1 MLLRKI
7 LIPFILALLLS
18 FPTLA
23 AEGDNIT
30 LTLVG
35 RVVDISGE
43 AVPEAEVRVFVA
55 GRESHIY
62 VADHEQE
69 ETQTDQQGF
78 YILELHLSSEL
89 VEQIEEGS
97 VQVVVEVSKPTFRTM
112 RQSLAGQEIAE
123 AGEHLYLELPDISLP
138 RVFNAAFFIATIT
151 FLLVLVLISFRILHQ
166 TIASLLG
173 VVLVLGVTHLLGT
186 FNPDFLILSF
196 ERAVHYIDFNVIFL
210 VMGMMIFVAILGR
223 TGVFQWLGYQAYR
236 ATGGNAWYL
245 AALLIAITAAA
256 SAFLNN
262 VTIILL
268 MAPVTIEMAL
278 ILGIHPF
285 SLLVPEV
292 LAANIGGAA
301 TLIGDPPNTL
311 IGSYAGLGFSD
322 FLLHMGPIVIL
333 SIAALLVMIRFIYGK
348 EYARSR
354 ESVSH
359 ALLERLREDA
369 RITDPGMLRKAL
381 IMGGITLLLFFVQDR
396 LGMPPS
402 VVALLG
408 ATGLL
413 VWVRPDVEEML
424 GEVDWTTLVFFM
436 GLFIV
441 VGGIEEVGLIQI
453 IAQFIGDIAGGNLA
467 LATLLM
473 LWVAGVASS
482 VVDNIPFTAAALPIA
497 AFLSRT
503 IPGAENNVLYWALA
517 VGACFGG
524 NGTVIASAPNI
535 VTAGMADRA
544 GYHLSFSHFLRVGAP
559 ATFVTILV
567 AMIWILIR
575 Y

>member
-1 MLLRKI
+1 MG
-7 LIPFILALLLS
+7 P
-18 FPTLA
+18 
-23 AEGDNIT
+23 
-30 LTLVG
+30 
-35 RVVDISGE
+35 
-43 AVPEAEVRVFVA
+43 
-55 GRESHIY
+55 
-62 VADHEQE
+62 
-69 ETQTDQQGF
+69 
-78 YILELHLSSEL
+78 
-89 VEQIEEGS
+89 
-97 VQVVVEVSKPTFRTM
+97 
-112 RQSLAGQEIAE
+112 
-123 AGEHLYLELPDISLP
+123 
-138 RVFNAAFFIATIT
+138 AFFIATFV
-151 FLLVLVLISFRILHQ
+151 FLLVFGLISFRVLHE
-166 TIASLLG
+166 TIAALMGAVAILGVSYLLG
-173 VVLVLGVTHLLGT
+173 SSH
-186 FNPDFLILSF
+186 PDFWILSF
-196 ERAVHYIDFNVIFL
+196 ERAIHYIDFNVIFL
-210 VMGMMIFVAILGR
+210 IMGMMIFVAIMGR

-236 ATGGNAWYL
+236 VTGGNSWYL
-245 AALLIAITAAA
+245 AVLLITITAVG

-262 VTIILL
+262 VTIMLL

-278 ILGIHPF
+278 VLGIHPF
-285 SLLVPEV
+285 SLLIPEI
-292 LAANIGGAA
+292 LASNIGGAA
-301 TLIGDPPNTL
+301 TLIGDPPNTI
-311 IGSYAGLGFSD
+311 IGSYAGLGFLD
-322 FLLHMGPIVIL
+322 FLLHMGPIVLL
-333 SIAALLVMIRFIYGK
+333 SMVALLVMIRLIYGQ

-354 ESVSH
+354 EIASP

-369 RITDPGMLRKAL
+369 RITDPGTLRKAL
-381 IMGGITLLLFFVQDR
+381 IMGGVTLVLFFVQD
-396 LGMPPS
+396 LFGMPPS

-413 VWVRPDVEEML
+413 VWVRPDIDDTL
-424 GEVDWTTLVFFM
+424 QEVDWTTLVFFM

-441 VGGIEEVGLIQI
+441 VGGIQEVGLIQM
-453 IAQFIGDIAGGNLA
+453 IAQFIGAVAGGNLA

-535 VTAGMADRA
+535 VTAGVADGA
-544 GYHLSFSHFLRVGAP
+544 GYHLSFPRFLRVGVP

>member
-1 MLLRKI
+1 
-7 LIPFILALLLS
+7 
-18 FPTLA
+18 
-23 AEGDNIT
+23 
-30 LTLVG
+30 
-35 RVVDISGE
+35 VVDISGE
-43 AVPEAEVRVFVA
+43 AIPEAEVRVFVA
-55 GRESHIY
+55 GKERPIY
-62 VADHEQE
+62 VADHKQE

-89 VEQIEEGS
+89 VEQIETGS
-97 VQVVVEVSKPTFRTM
+97 VQVVVEVSKPTFRTT
-112 RQSLAGQEIAE
+112 RQSLTGQEIAE

-138 RVFNAAFFIATIT
+138 RVFNAAFFIATFT

-186 FNPDFLILSF
+186 FNPDFSILSF
-196 ERAVHYIDFNVIFL
+196 ERAVRYIDFNVIFL
-210 VMGMMIFVAILGR
+210 IMGMMIFVAIMGR
-223 TGVFQWLGYQAYR
+223 TGIFQWLGYQVYR
-236 ATGGNAWYL
+236 MTGGNAWYL
-245 AALLIAITAAA
+245 AALLITITAVA
-256 SAFLNN
+256 SALLDN
-262 VTIILL
+262 VTIMLL
-268 MAPVTIEMAL
+268 MAPVAIEMAL

-285 SLLVPEV
+285 SLLIPEV

-301 TLIGDPPNTL
+301 TLVGDPPNII
-311 IGSYAGLGFSD
+311 IGSYAGLDFLD
-322 FLLHMGPIVIL
+322 FLLKMGPMAML
-333 SIAALLVMIRFIYGK
+333 SMIALLVMIRFIYGQ
-348 EYARSR
+348 EYAKSR
-354 ESVSH
+354 EIASP

-369 RITDPGMLRKAL
+369 RITDPKTLRKVL
-381 IMGGITLLLFFVQDR
+381 IVGGATLVFFFVQD
-396 LGMPPS
+396 LFGMPPS

-408 ATGLL
+408 ATALL

-424 GEVDWTTLVFFM
+424 EEVDWTTLVFFM

-441 VGGIEEVGLIQI
+441 VGGLEEVGLIRI
-453 IAQFIGDIAGGNLA
+453 IAQFIGTVAGGNLA

-517 VGACFGG
+517 AGACFGG
-524 NGTVIASAPNI
+524 NGTVIAAAANV

-544 GYHLSFSHFLRVGAP
+544 GYHLSFGHFLRVGLP
-559 ATFVTILV
+559 TTFVTILV
-567 AMIWILIR
+567 AMVWILIR